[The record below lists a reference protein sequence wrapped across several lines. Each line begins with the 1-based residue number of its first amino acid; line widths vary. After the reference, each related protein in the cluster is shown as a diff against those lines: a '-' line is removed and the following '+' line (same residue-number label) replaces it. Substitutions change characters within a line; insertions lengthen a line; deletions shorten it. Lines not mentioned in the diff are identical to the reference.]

1 MNYRRKKVLRAFNAA
16 EETSSDHTL
25 HRHHPKKRSLGMLFP
40 SQSEPPEEELFPEA
54 ESSLLAL
61 EIEAN
66 SFASLVEAGYQ
77 YSTSY
82 LFKGKRA
89 LRSFFQKVEKNEAPW
104 AAFVSVV

>member
-54 ESSLLAL
+54 EAELTCQVSPETTDSSPSGA
-61 EIEAN
+61 
-66 SFASLVEAGYQ
+66 
-77 YSTSY
+77 
-82 LFKGKRA
+82 
-89 LRSFFQKVEKNEAPW
+89 RSNESECLSPAE
-104 AAFVSVV
+104 FVS